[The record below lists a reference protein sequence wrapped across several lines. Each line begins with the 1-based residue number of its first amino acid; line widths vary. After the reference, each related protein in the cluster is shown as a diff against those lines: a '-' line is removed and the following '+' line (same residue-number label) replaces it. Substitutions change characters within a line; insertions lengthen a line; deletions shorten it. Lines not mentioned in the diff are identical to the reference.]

1 MPRARET
8 YVSLA
13 RIRIALLP
21 NSVSHAQPSRPP
33 TATRQTLQAR
43 VAGAILDAA
52 ALVFATRGEDAS
64 MNDVAEAAGIA
75 RATLYRY
82 FPNRAALVEQL
93 AQLAVDAAAE
103 ALAASRVSEV
113 RPLEGVTRAIRALV
127 GVGDLFTVLARE
139 RVRPDPD
146 AFEQRVKSPL
156 RQLIGRA
163 GDAGDV
169 RNDVSPDVLTEALLA
184 LVLTVT
190 GREPALGREDAVA
203 AAVTLFLDGARA
215 QPRLVG

>member
-1 MPRARET
+1 M
-8 YVSLA
+8 
-13 RIRIALLP
+13 
-21 NSVSHAQPSRPP
+21 SHPLPSRRPAP
-33 TATRQTLQAR
+33 GRHALQAR

-103 ALAASRVSEV
+103 ALATSRVNEV
-113 RPLEGVTRAIRALV
+113 PPLEGVARAIRALIE
-127 GVGDLFTVLARE
+127 VGDLFTVLARE

-146 AFEQRVKSPL
+146 AFEQSVRSPL
-156 RQLIGRA
+156 RKLIGRA
-163 GDAGDV
+163 RDAQEV
-169 RNDVSPDVLTEALLA
+169 RDDISPDLLTESLLA
-184 LVLTVT
+184 LVLTVI
-190 GREPALGREDAVA
+190 GRQPALGREDAVA

-215 QPRLVG
+215 HPRLVR

>member
-1 MPRARET
+1 M
-8 YVSLA
+8 
-13 RIRIALLP
+13 
-21 NSVSHAQPSRPP
+21 SHPLPSRRPAP
-33 TATRQTLQAR
+33 GRQALQER
-43 VAGAILDAA
+43 VASAILDAA

-113 RPLEGVTRAIRALV
+113 PPLEGVARAIRALV
-127 GVGDLFTVLARE
+127 EVGDLFTVLARE

-146 AFEQRVKSPL
+146 AFEQRVRSPL

-163 GDAGDV
+163 RDAREV
-169 RNDVSPDVLTEALLA
+169 RDDLSPDLLTESLLA
-184 LVLTVT
+184 LVLAVI
-190 GREPALGREDAVA
+190 GRQPALGREDAVA
-203 AAVTLFLDGARA
+203 AAVTLFLDGARVH
-215 QPRLVG
+215 PRLVR